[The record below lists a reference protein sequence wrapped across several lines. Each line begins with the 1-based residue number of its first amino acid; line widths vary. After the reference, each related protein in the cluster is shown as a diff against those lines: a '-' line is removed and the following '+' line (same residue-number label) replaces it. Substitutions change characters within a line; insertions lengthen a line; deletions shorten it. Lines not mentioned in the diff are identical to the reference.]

1 MKNNTNNIEVNLNE
15 INSLA
20 QSNPARLVVNS
31 EEFYKRQ
38 IKSLVSTF
46 CSSQKKYRFIML
58 AGPSSAGKTTT
69 SSLIRR
75 RLMDQ
80 GINTLVIS
88 LDNFFVDRDKT
99 PKLSDGTFDFESI
112 FALDL
117 ECYNT
122 FLGDLLKDGRAM
134 MPEFDFLTGTRK
146 EKMIEIEADENTVV
160 IFEGIHALNP
170 LLIDRKFDDVIFK
183 VYLSIGADVFY
194 NKKLLIPA
202 KTLRLMRRIL
212 RDHQTRGHSVVA
224 TLEMWPN
231 VLAGED
237 KYIRPFK
244 STVDFSINTM
254 HFYEPLLYASHLLPL
269 LARTEDKR
277 VEPLKKAL
285 EKCVKLSKHCVPRS
299 SLLWEFLVM

>member
-20 QSNPARLVVNS
+20 QSNPERLVVNS

-75 RLMDQ
+75 RLMNQ